1 MNELQPITEID
12 FVETALTL
20 DGSSYDRCT
29 FDRCVLTYYGLGLVN
44 ISGCTFNAC
53 QFRLDGPAANTMA
66 LLTSVY
72 QIGSGGS
79 DLVESFFAAVRD
91 GVMTMDSVSMPEPT
105 NEVEQHWLH

>member
-1 MNELQPITEID
+1 MNELQPISEID
-12 FVETALTL
+12 FREVALTL

-53 QFRLDGPAANTMA
+53 QFKLDGPAANTMA

-72 QIGSGGS
+72 QIGFGGAG
-79 DLVESFFAAVRD
+79 LVESFFAAIRS
-91 GVMTMDSVSMPEPT
+91 GAMNTESAPLPEPT